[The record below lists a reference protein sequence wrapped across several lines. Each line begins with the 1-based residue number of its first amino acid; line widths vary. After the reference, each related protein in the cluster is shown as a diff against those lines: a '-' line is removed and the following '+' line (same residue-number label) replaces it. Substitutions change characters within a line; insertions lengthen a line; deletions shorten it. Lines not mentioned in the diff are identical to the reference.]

1 MFLKSTPA
9 RAAITDFLRRS
20 SSPVDVEEI
29 INFLRSKKLKTNKV
43 TVYRNIE
50 FLYKNKVVERLEF
63 GEGKFRYEIKKR
75 HHHHHLICT
84 NCGKIE
90 EVKGDFLK
98 KMEEEIYKNKN
109 FKVTGHSLEFFGL
122 CRSCQ
127 QQQN

>member
-1 MFLKSTPA
+1 MFLKTTPA
-9 RAAITDFLRRS
+9 RAAITDFLKAS

-29 INFLRSKKLKTNKV
+29 IKFLRSKKLKTNKV

-50 FLYKNKVVERLEF
+50 LLYKNKAVERLEF

-75 HHHHHLICT
+75 HHHHLICT
-84 NCGKIE
+84 NCGKIK
-90 EVKGDFLK
+90 EVEGDFLK
-98 KMEEEIYKNKN
+98 KIEEEIYKDKN

-122 CRSCQ
+122 CRNCR